1 MNIRELPDSTAVDDR
16 AAAGPPNFAAKLAE
30 MFAGD
35 TQGLGSGDVDER
47 ARACL
52 ARAAGAAAPAAH
64 RSGWLVEVAESA
76 AGFAREGIDLD
87 RILLGYHEAIRD
99 GLELAVTESPGADAT
114 SVGRAELLL
123 GLLRAVTMAT
133 TTAYVDEF
141 RFVAREHQTAAQTLV
156 AALLSGHSR
165 STLARHTGICIA
177 NAYQVVAVR
186 IPASDADEHTV
197 TEMTALRRLRRVQ
210 AALGAVLGSRAL
222 SLLAAS
228 GGIVLVPQDD
238 SAGWGLAGAFAMTA
252 RALTALSDTAGVEL
266 TAVVLS
272 GPTAQIPDLAAQAH
286 ELLEMA
292 HAQGYPPGLYHPA
305 DLGVVPG
312 PDDPDSTAGQD
323 VSA

>member
-1 MNIRELPDSTAVDDR
+1 MNIRELPDSTAVGDR
-16 AAAGPPNFAAKLAE
+16 AAAGPQVFAAKLAE
-30 MFAGD
+30 LYGGPLEGP
-35 TQGLGSGDVDER
+35 GLGDLDER
-47 ARACL
+47 LRACL
-52 ARAAGAAAPAAH
+52 ARAARAPAAH
-64 RSGWLVEVAESA
+64 GSGWLVEVAESA

-87 RILLGYHEAIRD
+87 RVLLGYHEAIHD
-99 GLELAVTESPGADAT
+99 GLELAVTESPGADTT
-114 SVGRAELLL
+114 SAGRAKMLL

-177 NAYQVVAVR
+177 HAYQVVALR
-186 IPASDADEHTV
+186 IPASDEDVRPV

-222 SLLAAS
+222 SLLTAS

-238 SAGWGLAGAFAMTA
+238 SAGWGLAGAFAMTS
-252 RALTALSDTAGVEL
+252 RALMALSETAGVAL

-272 GPTAQIPDLAAQAH
+272 GPTERIPDLAAQAH
-286 ELLEMA
+286 ELLERTCA
-292 HAQGYPPGLYHPA
+292 PGCPPGLYHPA
-305 DLGVVPG
+305 DLGVVPDFG
-312 PDDPDSTAGQD
+312 DPDTVAGED

>member
-1 MNIRELPDSTAVDDR
+1 MNIRQRPNSTAAEGR
-16 AAAGPPNFAAKLAE
+16 AGAGPPTFATKLAE
-30 MFAGD
+30 LFAGD
-35 TQGLGSGDVDER
+35 TEGPGAGDVNER
-47 ARACL
+47 VRACL
-52 ARAAGAAAPAAH
+52 ARAARAPGAQG
-64 RSGWLVEVAESA
+64 SGWLVEVAESA

-87 RILLGYHEAIRD
+87 RVLLGYHEAIHD
-99 GLELAVTESPGADAT
+99 GLELAVTDSPGADAT
-114 SVGRAELLL
+114 SAGRAELLL
-123 GLLRAVTMAT
+123 ALLRAVTMAT

-177 NAYQVVAVR
+177 HAYQVVALR
-186 IPASDADEHTV
+186 IPPAEAELRPV

-238 SAGWGLAGAFAMTA
+238 SAGWGLAGAFAMTS
-252 RALTALSDTAGVEL
+252 RSLTALSETAGVEL

-272 GPTAQIPDLAAQAH
+272 GPTARIPDLAVRAH
-286 ELLEMA
+286 ELLERA
-292 HAQGYPPGLYHPA
+292 HALRYPPGLYHPA
-305 DLGVVPG
+305 DLGVVVG
-312 PDDPDSTAGQD
+312 TDETETTGQD
-323 VSA
+323 TPA